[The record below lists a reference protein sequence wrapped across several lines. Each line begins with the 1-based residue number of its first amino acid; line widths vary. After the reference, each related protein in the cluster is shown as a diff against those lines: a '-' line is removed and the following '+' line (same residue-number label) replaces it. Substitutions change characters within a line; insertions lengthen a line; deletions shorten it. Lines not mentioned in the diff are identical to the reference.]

1 MIERTSPLIIAH
13 RGSSEE
19 AYENSMDAFS
29 LAVSQKADMIELDT
43 HLTSDGVFI
52 VHHNKRIVYEN
63 KKYLISKTPLKDM
76 EKLRLPNG
84 ESIPILEDVLSNLLS
99 KIQFNIEIKC
109 KIGKQDL
116 ENLLKRVGQ
125 DNSRIVV
132 SSFRSDVMNELKSS
146 EMEYKLAFLYII
158 PSIISRRMSDKSSIH
173 SLNAYH
179 KLLSSRIVNRYHKK
193 NKEVNA
199 WTVNKEEH
207 IKKLVILGVDGIIT
221 DHPPKAMKIIESI
234 KQV

>member
-1 MIERTSPLIIAH
+1 MEEKTLPLIIAH

-19 AYENSMDAFS
+19 AYENSMDAFN

-43 HLTSDGVFI
+43 HLTSDGVFL

-63 KKYLISKTPLKDM
+63 TEYLINKTPLKDI
-76 EKLRLPNG
+76 EKLLLPNG
-84 ESIPILEDVLSNLLS
+84 GSIPILEDVLSNLLP

-109 KIGKQDL
+109 RISKQDL
-116 ENLLKRVGQ
+116 ENLLKRIGQ
-125 DNSRIVV
+125 DNTRIIV
-132 SSFRSDVMNELKSS
+132 SSFRRDVIHELTFSK
-146 EMEYKLAFLYII
+146 MEYKLAFLYII

-179 KLLSSRIVNRYHKK
+179 KLLSSRIIDRYHKK

-199 WTVNKEEH
+199 WTVNKEDH
-207 IKKLVILGVDGIIT
+207 IKKLVSLGVDGIIT
-221 DHPPKAMKIIESI
+221 DHPPKAMKIIKSI